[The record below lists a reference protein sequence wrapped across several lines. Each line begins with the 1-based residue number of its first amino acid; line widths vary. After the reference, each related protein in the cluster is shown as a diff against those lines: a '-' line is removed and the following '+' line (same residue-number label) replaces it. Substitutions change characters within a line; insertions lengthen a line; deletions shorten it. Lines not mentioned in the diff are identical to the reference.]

1 MRIKSIFDKR
11 NERTDKTIS
20 PLRWLKSWQSEI
32 KDNYDKLFQD
42 LEDDYDF
49 WFIT

>member
-1 MRIKSIFDKR
+1 MYQKSYEGVLSLLNSEQF
-11 NERTDKTIS
+11 
-20 PLRWLKSWQSEI
+20 SEI

-49 WFIT
+49 